1 MMTEKTIYS
10 SPVVRDERISLET
23 GFAASDGYTL
33 MGGGKYDEVD
43 RNDNGTI

>member
-1 MMTEKTIYS
+1 MMTEKKLWL
-10 SPVVRDERISLET
+10 SPVVQEEMISLET

-33 MGGGKYDEVD
+33 MGGGKYDEYD